1 MNFIDLFSGAG
12 GLSEGFIRE
21 GFNPIAHVEI
31 DKAACYTLK
40 TRTAY
45 HYLLNNNKFHHYLE
59 YLKREISREKLY
71 SMVPSNLM
79 SSVINMSIESK
90 NNSKI
95 FKTINKIRKNKNID
109 VIIGGPPCQAYSL
122 IGRATSKESMI
133 SDSRNYLYI
142 EYAKYLKK
150 FKPKYFVFENVLGL
164 LSAKTVNGDSYLN
177 KVLSLFRSIGYTVEF
192 NVLNASK
199 FGVLQNRK
207 RIILIGRKGKQKGFY
222 PKFKEK
228 VHNYTVKEIFSSLPE
243 IQPGEGTSYITP
255 YSGLKS
261 KFLIKTHIQNGLDFT
276 THHIARPNNDR
287 DKEIYKSVILKW
299 NKSKERLNYD
309 NLPEKLK
316 THKNTTSFKDRFKI
330 VASDLKYSQTVVAH
344 ISKDGHYYIHPDLK
358 QNRSI
363 TPREAAR
370 LQSFPDDFFF
380 EGVTEKTNRT
390 CAFKQIGNAVPPLM
404 ASAIA
409 SEINKR
415 LY

>member
-31 DKAACYTLK
+31 DKAACNTLK

-45 HYLLNNNKFHHYLE
+45 HYLSNNNKFHHYLD
-59 YLKREISREKLY
+59 YLKRKISREKLY
-71 SMVPSNLM
+71 SLIPISLM
-79 SSVINMSIESK
+79 SSVINMSIDSN

-95 FKTINKIRKNKNID
+95 FKTINKIRGNKKVD

-177 KVLSLFRSIGYTVEF
+177 KVLSLFTSIGYTVEF

-207 RIILIGRKGKQKGFY
+207 RIILIGRKGKQKGF
-222 PKFKEK
+222 
-228 VHNYTVKEIFSSLPE
+228 
-243 IQPGEGTSYITP
+243 
-255 YSGLKS
+255 
-261 KFLIKTHIQNGLDFT
+261 
-276 THHIARPNNDR
+276 
-287 DKEIYKSVILKW
+287 
-299 NKSKERLNYD
+299 
-309 NLPEKLK
+309 
-316 THKNTTSFKDRFKI
+316 
-330 VASDLKYSQTVVAH
+330 
-344 ISKDGHYYIHPDLK
+344 
-358 QNRSI
+358 
-363 TPREAAR
+363 
-370 LQSFPDDFFF
+370 
-380 EGVTEKTNRT
+380 
-390 CAFKQIGNAVPPLM
+390 
-404 ASAIA
+404 
-409 SEINKR
+409 
-415 LY
+415 